1 MPAKPRLIGYIRV
14 SRSEQN
20 IDLQADAMT
29 AAGCDAV
36 FQDRISGTRWGRK
49 GLDAALAQVFPGDRL
64 AVWRIDRLG
73 RSIVPIL
80 TIVEQLEARGA
91 SVVSLT
97 EGCDTGTDNGK
108 IQCIF
113 LAVVAQMEHNAI
125 KRRTKAGVDAA
136 RDRGKRRGGRPK
148 MTAFQVSE
156 ARGLMLAGMN
166 ASIAAQ
172 RYSVGRATLFRHLR
186 DTRIAAR

>member
-1 MPAKPRLIGYIRV
+1 MTEKPHLIGYIRV

-20 IDLQADAMT
+20 IDLQTDAMK
-29 AAGCDAV
+29 AAGCHKV

-49 GLDAALAQVFPGDRL
+49 GLDAALAEVRSGDQL

-80 TIVEQLEARGA
+80 TIVEQLEARGS
-91 SVVSLT
+91 SVVSLS

-125 KRRTKAGVDAA
+125 RRRTQAGVDAA
-136 RDRGKRRGGRPK
+136 KVRGKRRGGHPK
-148 MTAFQVSE
+148 MTARQASE
-156 ARGLMLAGMN
+156 ARDMMRSGAD
-166 ASIAAQ
+166 AITTAR
-172 RYSVGRATLFRHLR
+172 RYGVGRATLFRHVR
-186 DTRIAAR
+186 DVAA